1 MIFVY
6 HQCVGFIDAWWC
18 RDPLKATCRRVA
30 FFLLITAPAVAVPVV
45 PNFQQGVLSSKT
57 TTKTKVTEVINSY
70 EYRTGYEYSVSGT
83 NIEADGPI
91 APMSMTTT
99 TNTLNGVSSV
109 WRGLDPASKP
119 SWRIVNQGEAMQF
132 VETLQGPGLVNHT
145 LINRETDIESL
156 TETTSTFT
164 Q

>member
-1 MIFVY
+1 MLWYWLVFS
-6 HQCVGFIDAWWC
+6 
-18 RDPLKATCRRVA
+18 
-30 FFLLITAPAVAVPVV
+30 LILFAAPTKAVPVV
-45 PNFQQGVLSSKT
+45 PNFQQGVLSSTT

-70 EYRTGYEYSVSGT
+70 EYRTGYELSVSGT
-83 NIEADGPI
+83 NIEPDASI
-91 APMSMTTT
+91 APMSISTT
-99 TNTLNGVSSV
+99 TNVVNGISSV
-109 WRGLDPASKP
+109 WRGLDPAAKP
-119 SWRIVNQGEAMQF
+119 EWRIVNQGASFQF

>member
-1 MIFVY
+1 MLWYWLVFSLI
-6 HQCVGFIDAWWC
+6 
-18 RDPLKATCRRVA
+18 
-30 FFLLITAPAVAVPVV
+30 LLAAPTKAVPVV
-45 PNFQQGVLSSKT
+45 PNFQQGVLSSTT

-70 EYRTGYEYSVSGT
+70 EYRTGYELSVSGT
-83 NIEADGPI
+83 NIEPDASI
-91 APMSMTTT
+91 APMSISTT
-99 TNTLNGVSSV
+99 TNVVNGISSV
-109 WRGLDPASKP
+109 WRGLDPTSKP
-119 SWRIVNQGEAMQF
+119 EWRIVNQGASFQF

>member
-1 MIFVY
+1 MWTTIW
-6 HQCVGFIDAWWC
+6 IAWGVLSAVALAA
-18 RDPLKATCRRVA
+18 PKAK
-30 FFLLITAPAVAVPVV
+30 AVPVV

-57 TTKTKVTEVINSY
+57 STKTKVNEVINSY
-70 EYRTGYEYSVSGT
+70 EYRTGYELSVSGT
-83 NIEADGPI
+83 NIAPANGEI
-91 APMSMTTT
+91 APRALTTT
-99 TNTLNGVSSV
+99 TNTLNGISSQWV
-109 WRGLDPASKP
+109 GLDPIDKP
-119 SWRIVNQGEAMQF
+119 AWNIVNQGASFQF

>member
-1 MIFVY
+1 MILW
-6 HQCVGFIDAWWC
+6 AW
-18 RDPLKATCRRVA
+18 LVFSAIIFA
-30 FFLLITAPAVAVPVV
+30 APAKAIPVV

-57 TTKTKVTEVINSY
+57 TTKTKVNEVINSY
-70 EYRTGYEYSVSGT
+70 EYRTGYELSVSGT
-83 NIEADGPI
+83 NVAPDGPI
-91 APMSMTTT
+91 APMGLTTT
-99 TNTLNGVSSV
+99 SNTVNGISSV

-119 SWRIVNQGEAMQF
+119 SWNIVNQGASFQF

-145 LINRETDIESL
+145 IINRDTDIESI

>member
-1 MIFVY
+1 MLWNWLVFSLVIL
-6 HQCVGFIDAWWC
+6 A
-18 RDPLKATCRRVA
+18 
-30 FFLLITAPAVAVPVV
+30 APVKAVPVV
-45 PNFQQGVLSSKT
+45 PNFQQGVLSSTT

-70 EYRTGYEYSVSGT
+70 QYRTGYELSVSGT
-83 NIEADGPI
+83 NIEPNGPI
-91 APMSMTTT
+91 APMALVTT
-99 TNTLNGVSSV
+99 TNTANGIASV

-119 SWRIVNQGEAMQF
+119 EWRIVNQGASFQF
-132 VETLQGPGLVNHT
+132 VETLSGPGLVEHA